1 MRKTSTFKSNEAE
14 GFRSTG
20 LSSVVEGLPTPA
32 VLGAVI
38 RSTQQLLT
46 QQAGA
51 SLDQLTTQTEGEARV
66 TEAWH
71 LMMLSR
77 KWPVSL
83 HPP

>member
-1 MRKTSTFKSNEAE
+1 M
-14 GFRSTG
+14 G
-20 LSSVVEGLPTPA
+20 LSSVVEGFTTPA
-32 VLGAVI
+32 VLGAI
-38 RSTQQLLT
+38 IWSTQQLLT

-77 KWPVSL
+77 K
-83 HPP
+83 

>member
-1 MRKTSTFKSNEAE
+1 MRKTSTFKSNEAK

-20 LSSVVEGLPTPA
+20 LSSFVEGFPTPV
-32 VLGAVI
+32 VLGAVS

-51 SLDQLTTQTEGEARV
+51 SLDQLTTQTEGETRV
-66 TEAWH
+66 TEAWN

-77 KWPVSL
+77 KYSDDKL
-83 HPP
+83 